1 MQCNNI
7 HSSNP
12 HVQETLDRFI
22 ANQDIDGGH
31 LDRIEAKM
39 MKAVFMEVLHN
50 PDWVPTPHIERLLI
64 DINEK
69 LKLWF
74 H

>member
-31 LDRIEAKM
+31 LDRIEVKM

-50 PDWVPTPHIERLLI
+50 PDWVPTPHIEGLLI

>member
-1 MQCNNI
+1 MQYKAI
-7 HSSNP
+7 RSSNSN
-12 HVQETLDRFI
+12 VQETIDRFM

-31 LDRIEAKM
+31 LDRIEAKL
-39 MKAVFMEVLHN
+39 MKAVFMEVLDN
-50 PDWVPTPHIERLLI
+50 ADWTPSPHVERLLI

-69 LKLWF
+69 LKIWF